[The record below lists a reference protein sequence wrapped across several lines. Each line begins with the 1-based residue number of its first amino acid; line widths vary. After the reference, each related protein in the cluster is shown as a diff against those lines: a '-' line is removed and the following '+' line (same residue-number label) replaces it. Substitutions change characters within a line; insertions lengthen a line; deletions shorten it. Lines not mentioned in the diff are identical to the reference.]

1 VSKVKSE
8 AAQIEEHERL
18 GRVQRLGLMKR
29 RLVEV
34 MRQGGF
40 HDASAGMVDL
50 DMLERAVGA
59 VEQIVAFSPVY
70 ITVGRKPPVAVKG
83 RGRGFALKD
92 DGEGEE

>member
-1 VSKVKSE
+1 
-8 AAQIEEHERL
+8 
-18 GRVQRLGLMKR
+18 
-29 RLVEV
+29 
-34 MRQGGF
+34 
-40 HDASAGMVDL
+40 
-50 DMLERAVGA
+50 